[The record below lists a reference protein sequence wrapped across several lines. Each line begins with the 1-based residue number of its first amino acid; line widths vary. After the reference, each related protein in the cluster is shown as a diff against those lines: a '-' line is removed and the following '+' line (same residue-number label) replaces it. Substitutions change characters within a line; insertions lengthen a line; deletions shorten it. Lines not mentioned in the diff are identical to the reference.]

1 MGVLNKL
8 LDYDSKAHPV
18 VLWKLSLI
26 KATLCIDV
34 RRTAAGLY
42 AARVDPLALNRAA
55 TTVFVPEHETAARAV
70 VTHTIVV
77 RRAEVL
83 VAGETLDATVDQVG
97 RF

>member
-1 MGVLNKL
+1 M
-8 LDYDSKAHPV
+8 P
-18 VLWKLSLI
+18 
-26 KATLCIDV
+26 TLCIDV
-34 RRTAAGLY
+34 RRTAVGLY
-42 AARVDPLALNRAA
+42 PACVGPVALNRAA
-55 TTVFVPEHETAARAV
+55 TTVFVPEHETAARA